1 MLRAAGDPTR
11 LRLLLL
17 LREAELAVSE
27 LIEIVGQ
34 TQPRVSRHLKLLGEA
49 GLLERFKEGSWVFYR
64 AADRGKGAELGR
76 ALAALADPGLIE
88 TDRARLAHVREARAA
103 AAAAYF
109 KANAAEWERIRA
121 LHAPEKDVEAAI
133 LRRLTAKPIED
144 LLDAGT
150 GTGRMLELLAPHA
163 KRAVGIDV
171 SPEMLAIARDRL
183 ARENL
188 PQVQVRLGDIYRLPF
203 PDRQWRRRFR
213 RRAVPSGAALSRRSR
228 RRRRR
233 SGAGDAAGR
242 AAGHRRF
249 RAAWA
254 GIPARRLCPS
264 PAGLFRPR
272 SERLV
277 RGGGPETRRQ
287 RNHRAHGQQ
296 GAAIAGKTHRQTLA
310 RHRAR
315 EGGGMSLETMI
326 ADRDAPISV
335 SFEFSPPKTDE
346 AEAALWATIK
356 RLEPLR
362 PALSRSPMAR
372 AARRASAPTP
382 PSSALSRKPR

>member
-1 MLRAAGDPTR
+1 MVGEGSAKGSIEGLVAMLRAAGDPTR

-34 TQPRVSRHLKLLGEA
+34 SQPRVSRHLKLLGEA

-88 TDRARLAHVREARAA
+88 TDLTRLAHVRETRAA

-133 LRRLTAKPIED
+133 LRRLAAGPIED

-183 ARENL
+183 ARQNL

-203 PDRQWRRRFR
+203 
-213 RRAVPSGAALSRRSR
+213 ANGSGGANGAAGFDAVLFHQVLHYLDDPGAAVVEAARVMRPGGRLAIADFAPHSLEFLRDDYAHRRLGFSDR
-228 RRRRR
+228 EVK
-233 SGAGDAAGR
+233 SWFDAAGLKQAESETIAPP
-242 AAGHRRF
+242 AA
-249 RAAWA
+249 AT
-254 GIPARRLCPS
+254 PS
-264 PAGLFRPR
+264 PEKLT
-272 SERLV
+272 V
-277 RGGGPETRRQ
+277 
-287 RNHRAHGQQ
+287 
-296 GAAIAGKTHRQTLA
+296 KVWLA
-310 RHRAR
+310 TAR
-315 EGGGMSLETMI
+315 T
-326 ADRDAPISV
+326 
-335 SFEFSPPKTDE
+335 K
-346 AEAALWATIK
+346 EAA
-356 RLEPLR
+356 
-362 PALSRSPMAR
+362 
-372 AARRASAPTP
+372 
-382 PSSALSRKPR
+382 